1 MAAPRYAA
9 AQLEDRVPPHN
20 LEAEMAALGSML
32 LGERG
37 VDAILSQLSEDDFYS
52 PAHRNVYSACQAIA
66 ASGRAVDLLT
76 LKNELAQRGILESCG
91 GTAYLIQLAES
102 VPTASNASYYAGIV
116 LDMAT
121 LRRLETAGHDIVALV
136 HDPERDAE
144 TKVDDAESAVF
155 EVGRRRLGRQFQT
168 VRSLAKEFFA
178 DVDHLLETGE
188 PILGVPSGYADIDE
202 MTTGFYEGDL
212 VILAARPGMGKTS
225 LALNIAVNVARLGR
239 GAVAVFSLEMSGK
252 QLVRRMVSTLAGVP
266 MQALKRSDLHT
277 RDYQRLADACEKLYS
292 LPIVIDDTSDVSA
305 LEMRGKCRRLKAEQ
319 GLSLVVVDYLQLM
332 RGARKSENRTQE
344 ISDIARSL
352 KSLAKEL
359 QVPVIALSQL
369 NRGVEGRTDKR
380 PQLSDIRESG
390 SIEAEA
396 DIVAFIYREAYYRSK
411 EEERPDDPD
420 QADVAEIK
428 IAKHR
433 NGPTGVRLL
442 GYQPAYT
449 RFTLL
454 DHDSKADYLK
464 RMRSKEV
471 ED

>member
-37 VDAILSQLSEDDFYS
+37 VDSILSQLSEDDFYS
-52 PAHRNVYSACQAIA
+52 PSHRSVYSACQAIA

-76 LKNELAQRGILESCG
+76 LKNELAQRGVLDSCG
-91 GTAYLIQLAES
+91 GTSYLIQLAES

-121 LRRLETAGHDIVALV
+121 LRRLEAAGHDIVALV
-136 HDPERDAE
+136 HDPEKDAE
-144 TKVDDAESAVF
+144 TKVDDAESLVF
-155 EVGRRRLGRQFQT
+155 EVGRRRLGRQFQS
-168 VRSLAKEFFA
+168 VRALAKEFFA

-188 PILGVPSGYADIDE
+188 PILGVPSGYSDIDE
-202 MTTGFYEGDL
+202 MTTGFYGGDL

-225 LALNIAVNVARLGR
+225 LALNIATNVARLGQ

-266 MQALKRSDLHT
+266 MQTLKRSDLST

-292 LPIVIDDTSDVSA
+292 LPVVIDDTSDVSA

-359 QVPVIALSQL
+359 DVPVIALSQL
-369 NRGVEGRTDKR
+369 NRGVESRTDKR

-396 DIVAFIYREAYYRSK
+396 DIVAFIFREAYYRSR
-411 EEERPDDPD
+411 EEGRPADTDD
-420 QADVAEIK
+420 ADVAEII

-433 NGPTGVRLL
+433 NGPTGMRLL

-454 DHDSKADYLK
+454 DHESKAEYLK
-464 RMRSKEV
+464 RLRSKEI